1 MLTDDDKK
9 WIAAQIVASEERMTA
24 RINAGEERMEKIE
37 TALLTEFH
45 KWASPVITRLRSHS
59 DALRTMDLELEALQ
73 GRVEKLEGK

>member
-9 WIAAQIVASEERMTA
+9 WIAAEISTQIAASEERLGA
-24 RINAGEERMEKIE
+24 RMEKVE

-59 DALRTMDLELEALQ
+59 DAMRTLDLEIEALQ
-73 GRVEKLEGK
+73 GRVDKLEGQ

>member
-9 WIAAQIVASEERMTA
+9 WISSEISTQIAASEERVGA
-24 RINAGEERMEKIE
+24 RLEKIE

-73 GRVEKLEGK
+73 GRVDKLEGH

>member
-9 WIAAQIVASEERMTA
+9 WIAVEISTQIS
-24 RINAGEERMEKIE
+24 AGEERLGARMEKIE

-73 GRVEKLEGK
+73 GRVDKIEGK